1 MINQPKVYVFSG
13 ANASGKSTIIAFLLK
28 EGIIKG
34 KYINADLI
42 LKKELKLEETKENY
56 IKAFRI
62 EVERINEAIKN
73 KEDII
78 LEIVASKRIIDKLK
92 KNGYYIT
99 YFFIGTEN
107 PKVNAVYLTQRVS
120 EGGHDVAIKDL
131 IRRWEQNLKNLNEI
145 KSKVDCLILIDNSSY
160 LQYPILLA
168 VLLKSYFKTKLCYIN
183 LEKKIKWLKYL
194 RISKKTI
201 IGNNENCL
209 FCETIKNKMQT
220 QTITMKEL
228 NQIFKEKW
236 KMEKPKEIGIDAVV
250 RQWDKIKNSDK
261 LLKEMK
267 KKHKKEE
274 NK

>member
-236 KMEKPKEIGIDAVV
+236 KMEKPKEIGIDAIIK
-250 RQWDKIKNSDK
+250 QWDIIKNSDK

>member
-160 LQYPILLA
+160 LQYPA
-168 VLLKSYFKTKLCYIN
+168 LLKSYFKTKLCYIN
-183 LEKKIKWLKYL
+183 NEIDLEKIEWLKYL
-194 RISKKTI
+194 QINKEKTI
-201 IGNNENCL
+201 IENNENYL
-209 FCETIKNKMQT
+209 FCETIKNNLTKYKD
-220 QTITMKEL
+220 ILIKNYE
-228 NQIFKEKW
+228 EKNEILYYFS
-236 KMEKPKEIGIDAVV
+236 KFSKKPNKNLTKVKKCKPKP
-250 RQWDKIKNSDK
+250 
-261 LLKEMK
+261 
-267 KKHKKEE
+267 
-274 NK
+274 